1 MITEPASSVLDPAG
15 AAIAPVVP
23 VLHVARIDSPIG
35 RIEVTSDGEA
45 VTSLSI
51 ERGGALP
58 HDSTDSAPDSVLE
71 AAVQQLTEYF
81 AGTRVDFDLPLRL
94 TGTAFQR
101 AVWAELQSLAFGETS
116 SYGAIGLA
124 TGRPTAGRA
133 VGGAIGANPIPI
145 IVGCHRVLAAN
156 RRITGYSGGE
166 GIPTKVW
173 LLDHEG
179 IDHS

>member
-1 MITEPASSVLDPAG
+1 MITESPTPALDPAG
-15 AAIAPVVP
+15 ATIAPVVP
-23 VLHVARIDSPIG
+23 VVHIARVATPIG

-45 VTSLSI
+45 ITSLSI
-51 ERGGALP
+51 ERGGHLP
-58 HDSTDSAPDSVLE
+58 HESVEAGSDAVLE
-71 AAVQQLTEYF
+71 NALEQLTEYF
-81 AGTRVDFDLPLRL
+81 AGTRLDFDLPIRL

-101 AVWAELQSLAFGETS
+101 AVWAELRALGFGETS

-179 IDHS
+179 ISHS